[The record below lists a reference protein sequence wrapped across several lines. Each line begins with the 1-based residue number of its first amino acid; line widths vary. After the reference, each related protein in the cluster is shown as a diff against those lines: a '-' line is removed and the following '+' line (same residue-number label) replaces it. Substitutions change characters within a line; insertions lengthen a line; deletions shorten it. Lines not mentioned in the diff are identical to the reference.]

1 LVIGHSDGTRLRH
14 PIALSDLDGAVVDGR
29 EHAGGIA
36 GHDDVEHGGAGAL
49 GETGG
54 QRGAEPIGVLDA
66 DAPASVPG
74 RRRCQ
79 NALWRRL
86 REGGGER
93 RCPRI
98 RIWGFLGAETVQ
110 GSFHGVGC
118 SLGFI
123 HLGLDGREPKTHRA
137 NNPSPPWALR
147 IGTKFATGDIAA
159 CASMMAS

>member
-1 LVIGHSDGTRLRH
+1 MAPGSRVVHCDSIRSRH
-14 PIALSDLDGAVVDGR
+14 PITLFYLDRAVVYGG
-29 EHAGGIA
+29 EHASGIA
-36 GHDDVEHGGAGAL
+36 RDDDVEDGGAGTL
-49 GETGG
+49 GEAGC
-54 QRGAEPIGVLDA
+54 QRGAEPVRVLDS

-110 GSFHGVGC
+110 GSFHGVRLLAGVDPF
-118 SLGFI
+118 GF
-123 HLGLDGREPKTHRA
+123 RWPRTK
-137 NNPSPPWALR
+137 NPSS
-147 IGTKFATGDIAA
+147 K
-159 CASMMAS
+159 